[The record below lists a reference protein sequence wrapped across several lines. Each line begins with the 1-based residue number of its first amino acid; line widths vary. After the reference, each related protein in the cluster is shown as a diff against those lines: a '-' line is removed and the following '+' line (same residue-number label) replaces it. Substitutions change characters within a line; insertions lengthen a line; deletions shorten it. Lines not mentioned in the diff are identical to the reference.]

1 MQTLGKIISRYIYR
15 VTCIFVAVILVIIV
29 YIQIINTQRQAYENA
44 DRTFTQIEQLLYRN
58 QEELESI
65 EEAYRETCLR
75 NAEAIAYIIQNDPSV
90 LQDIEELKRIAA
102 FMEVDEI
109 HIFDSTG
116 RIYAGTH
123 PEYYDYTFDSGEQ
136 MMFFK
141 PMLQDKSLKLVQDIT
156 PNTAEA
162 KMMQYS
168 ALWSRNGE
176 FIVQVGMEPANVMKA
191 REKNELSYLFSIFRV
206 NLEAGYYAIDNRSGE
221 IVGSTDL
228 DSVGKNIVE
237 TGLGLLSLKNGEGGF
252 HAVVNNRHS
261 YCICREVGSNYI
273 LRVVPSR
280 ELYQKVPTVAL
291 LVAVCLIV
299 MAVIVSR
306 AVIWYMEKYVVDG
319 IHSINRK
326 LHRIAQ
332 GNLDEMI
339 DIESSVEFS
348 ELSSYINKM
357 KKSLLDN
364 NEKMSYVLSKTNMY
378 IGVYEYNRYMK
389 RVRFTEYVPKIL
401 SLDADEAGRLSADYT
416 EFKAFIN
423 RMRKNSVPDE
433 SGVFERNGQY
443 IKLEETGDGDDIF
456 GVVIDVTDEIEK
468 RRKIEGERDVDLL
481 TQLYNRRGLEMKL
494 AAIFRDGEKSS
505 DSMLIMIDADD
516 LKFINDTYGH
526 EAGDVYLKEIAAR
539 LQKLAADRGVAARL
553 GGDEFVLYLYRFDS
567 KTEMAEV
574 IRALESMQEG
584 SPVAL
589 ADNIRV
595 SIRFSFGYSLAEGN
609 KDYQDMFKE
618 ADERMYE
625 NKRERKQAADTEQAT
640 ARQI

>member
-15 VTCIFVAVILVIIV
+15 VTCIFVALILAIIV
-29 YIQIINTQRQAYENA
+29 YIQIKNTQRQAYESA

-58 QEELESI
+58 QEELEGI

-90 LQDIEELKRIAA
+90 LQDVEELKRIAA

-141 PMLQDKSLKLVQDIT
+141 PMLRDKSLKLVQDIT

-191 REKNELSYLFSIFRV
+191 REKNELSYLFSLFRV
-206 NLEAGYYAIDNRSGE
+206 NLEAGYYAIDSRSGE

-228 DSVGKNIVE
+228 ESVGKNILE
-237 TGLGLLSLKNGEGGF
+237 TGLGLSSLANGEGGF
-252 HAVVNNRHS
+252 HAVVNNRHC

-273 LRVVPSR
+273 LRIVPSR
-280 ELYQKVPTVAL
+280 ELYQRVPATAL
-291 LVAVCLIV
+291 LVAICLIV
-299 MAVIVSR
+299 MAVILSR

-319 IHSINRK
+319 IHSMNRK

-332 GNLDEMI
+332 GNLDEMV
-339 DIESSVEFS
+339 DIKSSMEFS

-378 IGVYEYNRYMK
+378 IGVYEYNRHMK

-401 SLDADEAGRLSADYT
+401 SLDAAEAGRLSADYT

-423 RMRKNSVPDE
+423 RLRKNPVSDE
-433 SGVFERNGQY
+433 KGMFERNGQY

-494 AAIFRDGEKSS
+494 AAISSGGEKSS
-505 DSMLIMIDADD
+505 DSMLVMIDADD

-526 EAGDVYLKEIAAR
+526 EAGDIYLKEIAAR
-539 LQKLAADRGVAARL
+539 LQKFAADRGVAARL

-567 KTEMAEV
+567 KTELAEV

-589 ADNIRV
+589 ADNISV

-609 KDYQDMFKE
+609 KDYQVMLKE
-618 ADERMYE
+618 ADEKMYE
-625 NKRERKQAADTEQAT
+625 NKRERKRAADTEPAA

>member
-280 ELYQKVPTVAL
+280 ELYQKVPTIAL

-505 DSMLIMIDADD
+505 DSMLVMIDADD

-539 LQKLAADRGVAARL
+539 LQKFAADRGVAARL

-567 KTEMAEV
+567 KREMAEV
-574 IRALESMQEG
+574 IRALENMQEG

-589 ADNIRV
+589 TDNISV

-609 KDYQDMFKE
+609 KDYQAMLKE
-618 ADERMYE
+618 ADEKMYE
-625 NKRERKQAADTEQAT
+625 NKRERKRAADTEPAA

>member
-1 MQTLGKIISRYIYR
+1 MQTLGKIISRYINR
-15 VTCIFVAVILVIIV
+15 VTCIFVTLILAIIV
-29 YIQIINTQRQAYENA
+29 YIQIINTQRQAYESA
-44 DRTFTQIEQLLYRN
+44 DRTFTQMEQLLSRN
-58 QEELESI
+58 QEELSDI
-65 EEAYRETCLR
+65 EEAYRATCLR

-90 LQDIEELKRIAA
+90 LQDMEELKRIAV

-191 REKNELSYLFSIFRV
+191 REKNELSYLFSLFRV
-206 NLEAGYYAIDNRSGE
+206 NLEPGYYAIDSRSGE

-228 DSVGKNIVE
+228 ESVGKNILE
-237 TGLGLLSLKNGEGGF
+237 TGLGLASLANGEGGF
-252 HAVVNNRHS
+252 HAVVNGRHS
-261 YCICREVGSNYI
+261 YCVCREVGSNYI

-280 ELYQKVPTVAL
+280 ELYQRVPTIAL

-299 MAVIVSR
+299 MAVILSR

-319 IHSINRK
+319 IHSMNRK
-326 LHRIAQ
+326 LHRIAK

-339 DIESSVEFS
+339 DTNSSVEFS

-378 IGVYEYNRYMK
+378 IGVYEYNQHMK
-389 RVRFTEYVPKIL
+389 RVRFTEYVPRIL
-401 SLDADEAGRLSADYT
+401 SLDAAEAGKLSADYK
-416 EFKAFIN
+416 EFQAFMN
-423 RMRKNSVPDE
+423 RLRKNPVSDE
-433 SGVFERNGQY
+433 NGVFERNGQY
-443 IKLEETGDGDDIF
+443 IKLEETGDGDDKF
-456 GVVIDVTDEIEK
+456 GVVIDVTDEIVK
-468 RRKIEGERDVDLL
+468 RKRIEEERDTDPL
-481 TQLYNRRGLEMKL
+481 TELYNRRGLEMRLSALSEAGEPL
-494 AAIFRDGEKSS
+494 AYRAFV
-505 DSMLIMIDADD
+505 MIDADN
-516 LKFINDTYGH
+516 LKVVNDTYGH
-526 EAGDVYLKEIAAR
+526 EAGDTYLKEIAGR
-539 LQKLAADRGVAARL
+539 LKEQAPDRCVAARL
-553 GGDEFVLYLYRFDS
+553 GGDEFALFLYRYAS
-567 KTEMAEV
+567 EEELLEV
-574 IRALESMQEG
+574 IRRLERLQEG
-584 SPVAL
+584 SPAVL
-589 ADNIRV
+589 ADNISV
-595 SIRFSFGYSLAEGN
+595 FIRFSLGYSLTEEN
-609 KDYQDMFKE
+609 KDYQVLLKE
-618 ADERMYE
+618 ADEKMYE
-625 NKRERKQAADTEQAT
+625 NKRERKAAVCE
-640 ARQI
+640 